1 MDDFFGVSGGEAPA
15 DVLRELAERTGRPD
29 WVAEDPEADLLPR
42 LRVACDLPGSP
53 WRLRAT
59 TVLPGGILAVDVEH
73 ARPRSP
79 RLLADAIELLAGIA
93 GPAFFVR
100 HTDAATFDC
109 ATGTLGRD
117 TPGTG
122 RGHLLRLRL
131 IGPDADGRPTLR
143 ARVEAPVPVPAR

>member
-1 MDDFFGVSGGEAPA
+1 MDDFFGVSGEEAPGDA
-15 DVLRELAERTGRPD
+15 LRELAEQTTRQG
-29 WVAEDPEADLLPR
+29 WVAADPAADLLPR

-53 WRLRAT
+53 WSLRGT
-59 TVLPGGILAVDVEH
+59 TVLPDGVFAVDVEH
-73 ARPRSP
+73 ARPGSP

-109 ATGTLGRD
+109 VTGTLQRD
-117 TPGTG
+117 TPGPG

-131 IGPDADGRPTLR
+131 VSPGRGGAPTLR
-143 ARVEAPVPVPAR
+143 ARAEALVPVR

>member
-1 MDDFFGVSGGEAPA
+1 MDDFFGVSGDEAPGDA
-15 DVLRELAERTGRPD
+15 LRELADQTTRPG
-29 WVAEDPEADLLPR
+29 WTAADPAADLLPR

-53 WRLRAT
+53 WRLRGT
-59 TVLPGGILAVDVEH
+59 EVLPDGVYAVDVEH
-73 ARPRSP
+73 ARPRGP

-109 ATGTLGRD
+109 VTGTLQRD
-117 TPGTG
+117 TPGPG

-131 IGPDADGRPTLR
+131 VGPGRDRGPVLR
-143 ARVEAPVPVPAR
+143 AHAEALVPAH